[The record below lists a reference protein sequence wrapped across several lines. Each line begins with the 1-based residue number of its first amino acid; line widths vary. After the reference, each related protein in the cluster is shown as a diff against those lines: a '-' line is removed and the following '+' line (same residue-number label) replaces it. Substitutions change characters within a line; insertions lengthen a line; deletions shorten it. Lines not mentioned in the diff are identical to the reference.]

1 MEQSTSPCSLS
12 NSDCLHLA
20 SLCEPGLKMEML
32 LGTEETASAIKDG
45 RGGGT
50 FGTSRKEK
58 KGYLQTER
66 RYRMGTVNR
75 VEGNLRKA
83 EGYWP
88 VQVVLK

>member
-1 MEQSTSPCSLS
+1 
-12 NSDCLHLA
+12 
-20 SLCEPGLKMEML
+20 MEML
-32 LGTEETASAIKDG
+32 VGTEEKPSAIKDG
-45 RGGGT
+45 RGRCT

-66 RYRMGTVNR
+66 RYRMGTVRR
-75 VEGNLRKA
+75 VEGNLHTP